1 MHSQINIRFNKGAM
15 TCSQS
20 PSDVTAGL
28 KIGFGQLRGIHGLK
42 VLYSCTS
49 ENFKRHWLVG
59 RILQQV
65 QEE

>member
-1 MHSQINIRFNKGAM
+1 M

-20 PSDVTAGL
+20 PSDVPADL

-42 VLYSCTS
+42 ILNSCTS
-49 ENFKRHWLVG
+49 ENFKRQWLVG
-59 RILQQV
+59 RILLKV